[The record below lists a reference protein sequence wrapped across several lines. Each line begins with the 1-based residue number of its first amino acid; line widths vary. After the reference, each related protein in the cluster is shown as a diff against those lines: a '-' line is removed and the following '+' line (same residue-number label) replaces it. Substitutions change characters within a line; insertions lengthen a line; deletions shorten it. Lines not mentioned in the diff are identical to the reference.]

1 MFDKRFKRVEQFN
14 LLSMKYMRNYIVYY
28 TVSVDQFIRQRSMV
42 PTFYAHLFC
51 SKVFLASFLQ
61 LHFGFGKSTKTLS
74 YGKHVRKMLV
84 KLMAGVNVANILIE
98 AFLHE
103 SVSHIFT
110 ILTVYVCILTNTQ
123 IGKTTACKM
132 LVKLTIG
139 DNPKNTR
146 KKD

>member
-1 MFDKRFKRVEQFN
+1 
-14 LLSMKYMRNYIVYY
+14 
-28 TVSVDQFIRQRSMV
+28 
-42 PTFYAHLFC
+42 
-51 SKVFLASFLQ
+51 
-61 LHFGFGKSTKTLS
+61 
-74 YGKHVRKMLV
+74 MLV